1 MEAKGKLIKYGVII
15 LSALTLGYINFKQGF
30 QKIIIYMDDYDVILP
45 KEAVFDRIFIN
56 INFSMYEYMEGN
68 SPFHYIGP
76 FMFYLLA
83 IFWGAYHFLLL
94 KKGYYQ
100 FVFLRAHTKKEAFR
114 FIKGSYI
121 KNSIVFIF
129 VYYVSIFGFI
139 YTINSLEFLDVQT
152 LLLKM
157 IFLALTSVLLV
168 IGLTQLMFCIYLKF
182 NEVIALFVMFIGILC
197 LFAINLNI
205 NGLSLVFIGEDP
217 FFKSG
222 ITLGVLIIVVSK
234 IMLRNAKYE
243 IG

>member
-1 MEAKGKLIKYGVII
+1 M
-15 LSALTLGYINFKQGF
+15 
-30 QKIIIYMDDYDVILP
+30 
-45 KEAVFDRIFIN
+45 
-56 INFSMYEYMEGN
+56 
-68 SPFHYIGP
+68 
-76 FMFYLLA
+76 
-83 IFWGAYHFLLL
+83 
-94 KKGYYQ
+94 
-100 FVFLRAHTKKEAFR
+100 
-114 FIKGSYI
+114 
-121 KNSIVFIF
+121 
-129 VYYVSIFGFI
+129 
-139 YTINSLEFLDVQT
+139 QT